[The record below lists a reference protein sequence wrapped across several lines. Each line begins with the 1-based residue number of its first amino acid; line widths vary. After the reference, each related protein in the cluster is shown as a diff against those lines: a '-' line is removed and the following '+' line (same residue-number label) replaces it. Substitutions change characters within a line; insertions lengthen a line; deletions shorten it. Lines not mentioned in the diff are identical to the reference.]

1 MHTTTFDNLSQQW
14 PQRWFVLKG
23 GRTIYIDNE
32 LEPEV
37 YTATAI
43 PAPAATAATFSIV
56 ISMSTKKYY
65 FRLFKWV

>member
-32 LEPEV
+32 LETEV
-37 YTATAI
+37 YTAT